1 MTPYHPSSALLRAKK
16 AINQKVFRGEIYE
29 NHAGNAHLKDFLA
42 CHFHRKI
49 MRDAKLPT
57 TRRMGCRK
65 ANQIGGTRIG
75 ECIMVYRM
83 EHDPS
88 HMVVYD
94 ETIEKSRDHMS
105 NRFGPLLKSIPSFG
119 KIFKDIMANNRFD
132 VTTQDIRLPGMIFR
146 ARPLNEQWT
155 QTITVRYGMISDAA
169 LCDPR
174 QVRRAFVRSRQHE
187 KDEFWF
193 VESQG
198 DAVEGQIGGGFKEF
212 MATTNDSKLWVRCP
226 LCQTRQRFIFHHER
240 TQDTPIV
247 APLSVASLDREAW
260 IAHNKPILLSD
271 ELKHCGFKV
280 EGELKKDDGSI
291 NEQQIMRATVYE
303 CLHCGGIWRD
313 DGLYGET
320 RRYLDREAGLDENWI
335 ATRPDALPGYLGYSL
350 PVWINPIISWG
361 SAMLFFRQA
370 MEAKKMGNLSNL
382 QEFRTKWEGED
393 WDDSEIGFRDQT
405 NAPGSYD
412 PLQLKELIANA
423 HSLDMTVDCQEDG
436 DHKQKTGV
444 SITGWFWVIVR
455 VWGKDSNSKQITRFF
470 CKSWDYW
477 ISVQKHWNIPND
489 RVMIDCLFDPVG
501 VRNKAVEQRQIIKL
515 NKPHPIFKTLEKTVT
530 WKLLQ
535 AVTRQQNWKHKDGKE
550 RPWSEE
556 QRDGGYVI
564 NPKTGRPEWITV
576 PKILFN
582 KNPIRQQVDALYTRS
597 PGLPQF
603 EYLDRAH
610 LKMLDGSLDELTL
623 REETGKRTYESQMAA
638 QNYNMAK
645 HKYVEEH
652 PDDHYYWC
660 EQAQVVRAGMDG
672 LLGLDSVFV
681 AE

>member
-1 MTPYHPSSALLRAKK
+1 MPYHPSSALLRAKK
-16 AINQKVFRGEIYE
+16 AINQKVFRGEIHE
-29 NHAGNAHLKDFLA
+29 NHAGNAHLKEFLA

-49 MRDAKLPT
+49 MRDAKLST
-57 TRRMGCRK
+57 TRRQGLRA
-65 ANQIGGTRIG
+65 ANQIGKTRIG
-75 ECIMVYRM
+75 ECIMIYRM
-83 EHDPS
+83 EHDPA
-88 HMVVYD
+88 HTVVYD

-155 QTITVRYGMISDAA
+155 QSITVRYGLISDAA

-187 KDEFWF
+187 KDDFWF

-198 DAVEGQIGGGFKEF
+198 DAMNGQTGGGFKEF
-212 MATTNDSKLWVRCP
+212 MATTNDAKLWVRCP

-240 TQDTPIV
+240 TQDTQIV
-247 APLSVASLDREAW
+247 APLSVASLDRDAW
-260 IAHNKPILLSD
+260 ISHNKPILLS
-271 ELKHCGFKV
+271 EERRHAGFKV

-303 CLHCGGIWRD
+303 CPHCGGIWRD
-313 DGLYGET
+313 DGLFGET
-320 RRYLDREAGLDENWI
+320 RRYLDREAGMDENWI

-393 WDDSEIGFRDQT
+393 WDCSGIGFRDQT
-405 NAPGSYD
+405 PAPGSYD

-444 SITGWFWVIVR
+444 SVTGWFWVIVR
-455 VWGKDSNSKQITRFF
+455 VWGKDSNSKQTTRFF

-477 ISVQKHWNIPND
+477 ISVQKYWNIPND

-501 VRNKAVEQRQIIKL
+501 VRNKAVEQRKIIKL

-610 LKMLDGSLDELTL
+610 LKMMDGSPDELTL

-638 QNYNMAK
+638 QNYNMEK

-652 PDDHYYWC
+652 SDDHYYWC